1 MQKQSR
7 KKKDIINAC
16 SIFNLKQKDKVF
28 NNPRQTKQGIEEVSN
43 IGLKLIKELVV
54 SQTFN

>member
-28 NNPRQTKQGIEEVSN
+28 NNPTKQGIEEVSN